1 MSEPCN
7 MMDSLSIQKFKQGL
21 GVISGAGPVIGAG
34 HSEKTT
40 AVLYFEVKSWHIA
53 LSHSSVR

>member
-1 MSEPCN
+1 
-7 MMDSLSIQKFKQGL
+7 MDSLRIQKFKQGL